1 MIIVRRVIHR
11 SSALFQKALM
21 PRGSGFYDGH
31 SSGSLDAFVS
41 HQKWRRNADNE
52 SLQAKKNREHNRY
65 ERRLAKL
72 KAEKQYW
79 TSRDLA
85 RQLKDPW
92 DDWFDPEKINR
103 TAPNQQVPPSTRF
116 LNSSVDASPPPPP
129 QSPNTATN
137 SKTVPKPGRSNSKA
151 ILAGLAAAGLVG
163 AGAYFIRR
171 RKSSKG
177 KQIIERVRR

>member
-92 DDWFDPEKINR
+92 NDWFDPEKINR

-116 LNSSVDASPPPPP
+116 LNPGVDPSSPSPG

-137 SKTVPKPGRSNSKA
+137 SKTIPKPGSNSKA
-151 ILAGLAAAGLVG
+151 ILAGLGVAGLVG

-171 RKSSKG
+171 RRSSKG

>member
-1 MIIVRRVIHR
+1 M
-11 SSALFQKALM
+11 
-21 PRGSGFYDGH
+21 
-31 SSGSLDAFVS
+31 
-41 HQKWRRNADNE
+41 
-52 SLQAKKNREHNRY
+52 
-65 ERRLAKL
+65 
-72 KAEKQYW
+72 
-79 TSRDLA
+79 A

-92 DDWFDPEKINR
+92 NDWFDPEKINR

-116 LNSSVDASPPPPP
+116 LNPSVDASPPPPP

-137 SKTVPKPGRSNSKA
+137 SKTVTKPGSNSKA
-151 ILAGLAAAGLVG
+151 VLAGLAAAGLVG